1 MLQQFADTL
10 ATLKFQGKITL
21 EMGRYIAA
29 YCGYYVTRIVDQK
42 VNHGQNYC
50 IVDGGLN
57 HLNYYGQAMAMKM
70 PHHKHI
76 PDAPLETSDEQS
88 EEQSEVLWNICGS
101 LCTVNDVLVKQM
113 PLKHA
118 KIGDALVF
126 ERAGAYSVTE
136 GIYLFL
142 SRRMPR
148 ILFWSEKDGFTEARK
163 ATESYPINTE
173 CTEKMKK

>member
-88 EEQSEVLWNICGS
+88 EVLWNICGS
-101 LCTVNDVLVKQM
+101 LCTVNDCL
-113 PLKHA
+113 LYTA
-118 KIGDALVF
+118 
-126 ERAGAYSVTE
+126 
-136 GIYLFL
+136 
-142 SRRMPR
+142 RRV
-148 ILFWSEKDGFTEARK
+148 
-163 ATESYPINTE
+163 
-173 CTEKMKK
+173 